1 VVVVVVVVVIV
12 LVAAVVAFAL
22 VGRRAGSPADD
33 VAVPAAP
40 PPEPERA
47 SRPDPEPMRGLEDA
61 LNRATDRS
69 GATMAQRLDA
79 EADKVEGFRERD
91 DTGPLL
97 RRALDRVNP
106 AAATSADETGE
117 RVDDETGVVDD
128 DASDAPS
135 GP

>member
-1 VVVVVVVVVIV
+1 MVVVVVVVVIV

-22 VGRRAGSPADD
+22 VGRRSGSPADD

-40 PPEPERA
+40 PPEPERTA
-47 SRPDPEPMRGLEDA
+47 RPDPEPMRGLEDA

-79 EADKVEGFRERD
+79 EADKVEGLRERD

-117 RVDDETGVVDD
+117 RVDDETGGVDD